1 MLIHP
6 ALAEPQVLIQTRQRR
21 KGILVSPMSSLPIAT
36 DILPEEVPLQQE
48 LEQSIEG
55 AMRDGHAAKDVAQ
68 TIRLLCK
75 QGAPLDALEEILQ
88 ESLIVFVSPTMRRAL
103 ADMYY
108 MMPKWVIDKEKAIL
122 Q

>member
-6 ALAEPQVLIQTRQRR
+6 ALAEPQTLIYTKQKRT
-21 KGILVSPMSSLPIAT
+21 GMLAMPMGSSPIMK

-48 LEQSIEG
+48 LEQSIHS
-55 AMRDGHAAKDVAQ
+55 AMRDGHLAEDVAR
-68 TIRLLCK
+68 TIRLICK
-75 QGAPLDALEEILQ
+75 QGASLEAMEEVLQ
-88 ESLIVFVSPTMRRAL
+88 ESLIVYVSPTMRKAL

-108 MMPKWVIDKEKAIL
+108 MTPKWVMDKEKAIL

>member
-1 MLIHP
+1 M
-6 ALAEPQVLIQTRQRR
+6 
-21 KGILVSPMSSLPIAT
+21 LVSPMSSRPIAT
-36 DILPEEVPLQQE
+36 VILPEEVPLQQE

-55 AMRDGHAAKDVAQ
+55 AMRDGHASKDVAQ

-108 MMPKWVIDKEKAIL
+108 RPPKWVIDKEKAIL